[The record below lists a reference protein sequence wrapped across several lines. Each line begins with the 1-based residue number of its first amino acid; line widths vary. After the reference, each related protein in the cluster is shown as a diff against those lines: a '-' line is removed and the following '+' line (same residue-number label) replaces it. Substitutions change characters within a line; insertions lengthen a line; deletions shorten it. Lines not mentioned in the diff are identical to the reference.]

1 MFYFVNIMTNNNKRN
16 NKQNKDDTQNML
28 LIGIMI
34 VCIFI
39 MWKQCKQKKSF
50 EMMGNADTPIVNM
63 YGSKGCGYTTMMRE
77 HVNKSSLLSQKVVI
91 KYIDIEEDPVGKQ
104 QFQQLGFQGVP
115 AFECNGRVASGYMED
130 YKLLEQLEI

>member
-1 MFYFVNIMTNNNKRN
+1 MANNNKRN

-34 VCIFI
+34 VCIFV
-39 MWKQCKQKKSF
+39 MWKKCKTNKTF
-50 EMMGNADTPIVNM
+50 EMMGNAGTPVLNM
-63 YGSKGCGYTTMMRE
+63 YGREGCGWTTKMRE
-77 HVNKSSLLSQKVVI
+77 HVNSSSLLSEKCTI
-91 KYIDIEEDPVGKQ
+91 KYIDIELDPVGKQ

-130 YKLLEQLEI
+130 YQLLEQLEI